1 MQIILKNRGMP
12 LTKNE
17 IKSIRSLSQK
27 KFRDETGLFICE
39 GEKLVAEALA
49 SGFGIEAVY
58 RADEIGEEAM
68 SRISCLSSPSPALA
82 VVRMPEGRGR
92 IAAEEAAASI
102 LDSASGVGNGKSR
115 NTAPLY
121 LGLDGIRDPGN
132 AGTIIRIADWF
143 GINAVFASEGS
154 VDIFN
159 PKVVQA
165 TMGAIFRVRFAYT
178 DLASLCGILGK
189 NGIPVFGTFLDGED
203 IYKADLMSD
212 GPEMIV
218 MGSESDGISR
228 QTASNIGRRLFI
240 PPFGNCGGE
249 SLNVAAATAITC
261 SEFRRRY

>member
-27 KFRDETGLFICE
+27 KFRDEAGLFICE

-49 SGFGIEAVY
+49 SGFGIEVVY

-92 IAAEEAAASI
+92 IAAREAAASI
-102 LDSASGVGNGKSR
+102 MDSANGGGNGKSG

-203 IYKADLMSD
+203 IYKADLMSE